1 VPVPHARAAVSSLLV
16 MLADIT
22 DPWDPRGVRHP
33 LGAAL
38 GIENLEHRPRDT
50 VWREDDQQA
59 RHGNGP
65 RAMATL
71 RNLALGLFAIHG
83 ITQIKQTV
91 QSIGRNPLRA
101 VPLIT

>member
-1 VPVPHARAAVSSLLV
+1 VFVATSRANLTAAEIS
-16 MLADIT
+16 AHT
-22 DPWDPRGVRHP
+22 RRHWGTGNP
-33 LGAAL
+33 G
-38 GIENLEHRPRDT
+38 HRPRDT

-59 RHGNGP
+59 HHGNGP

-83 ITQIKQTV
+83 ITKIKQTV

-101 VPLIT
+101 IPLIT

>member
-1 VPVPHARAAVSSLLV
+1 VFVATSRADLTVAEIS
-16 MLADIT
+16 AHT
-22 DPWDPRGVRHP
+22 RRHW
-33 LGAAL
+33 
-38 GIENLEHRPRDT
+38 GIENLEHWPRDT

-59 RHGNGP
+59 HHGNGP

-83 ITQIKQTV
+83 ITKIKQTV
-91 QSIGRNPLRA
+91 QLIGRSPLRA

>member
-1 VPVPHARAAVSSLLV
+1 MATSRADLTAAEISAR
-16 MLADIT
+16 T
-22 DPWDPRGVRHP
+22 RRYQGTGN
-33 LGAAL
+33 LG
-38 GIENLEHRPRDT
+38 HRPRDT

-59 RHGNGP
+59 HHGNGP

-71 RNLALGLFAIHG
+71 RNLALGLHAIHD
-83 ITQIKQTV
+83 ITKIKQTV